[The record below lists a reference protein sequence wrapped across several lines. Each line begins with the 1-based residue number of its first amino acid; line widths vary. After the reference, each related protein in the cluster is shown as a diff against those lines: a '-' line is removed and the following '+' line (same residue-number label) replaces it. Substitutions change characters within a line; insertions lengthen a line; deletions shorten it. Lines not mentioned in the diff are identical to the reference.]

1 MLRSVRVAAI
11 VAATTFASV
20 QHGYAW
26 ETWTKDGECFALLG
40 MDPNAE
46 VTVKPNARPYIAIKN
61 APKLDNHNGV
71 VVVSG
76 FGDDTGNEGT
86 LDIDGQ
92 EFGLLIY
99 NGAGFVRSGEP
110 EQKVV
115 SALETGKEARVTWF
129 RKDGLVIQLYKLE
142 GFATAKKTIDTACP
156 RPGSAPA
163 KEEAAEKAAHSASS
177 KPKKR

>member
-1 MLRSVRVAAI
+1 MLRLVRVAALI
-11 VAATTFASV
+11 AATCTGIQGA
-20 QHGYAW
+20 HAW

-40 MDPNAE
+40 MDPAAE
-46 VTVKPNARPYIAIKN
+46 VTVRPAARPYIAIKN

-115 SALETGKEARVTWF
+115 AALEAGKEARVTWF
-129 RKDGLVIQLYKLE
+129 RKDGLVIQVYKLD
-142 GFATAKKTIDTACP
+142 GFTTAKKTIDTACP

-163 KEEAAEKAAHSASS
+163 KVEKSS
-177 KPKKR
+177 DTAPVKGKKR